1 MIAAIKRCWNA
12 QRPAFTTQDGVV
24 YGAPLLAT
32 PWIGTTVSAPQAFA
46 MSVETKRKKEAD
58 ELWYGNDNYDDVI
71 DWETGGMFANAV
83 RYKTSFFV
91 EGAKCIA
98 ATDEGRVLII
108 FSTSA
113 SNIATRYDYAKPYL
127 TMDVYESHEEGH
139 TKLGGRGMDT
149 GPGGMNKA
157 LRLGTVQEVF
167 KGVDFT
173 NVWNL
178 EELFVQAG
186 ITNKV
191 FFICGFHIHGT
202 CATVHEGKFCGL
214 DWYAQ
219 TGANRAV
226 NTDVWDHHIILD
238 QVCPTECYKAEVSK
252 RMGLYTGWHGHS
264 VGGQ

>member
-24 YGAPLLAT
+24 YGTPLLVT

-46 MSVETKRKKEAD
+46 MSVEPHRNKNAE
-58 ELWYGNDNYDDVI
+58 EVWYGNDNYDDVI
-71 DWETGGMFANAV
+71 DWETGGMYANAS

-98 ATDEGRVLII
+98 PTDEGRVWII
-108 FSTSA
+108 FSTST
-113 SNIATRYDYAKPYL
+113 SNIATRYDYSKPYL

-219 TGANRAV
+219 TGTNRAV
-226 NTDVWDHHIILD
+226 NPDVWDHHIILD
-238 QVCPTECYKAEVSK
+238 QVSPTECYKAQVSK
-252 RMGLYTGWHGHS
+252 RQSLYTGWHGHA
-264 VGGQ
+264 VGGK